1 MKKHVQKYGR
11 KIFVNH
17 ISNKGLI
24 RTSIKNS
31 QSPTV
36 KQQIIQIENTKRY
49 EWTLHRR
56 DIQME
61 NQHMKRCSTH

>member
-11 KIFVNH
+11 KISVNH

-36 KQQIIQIENTKRY
+36 KQQIIQIENTKRH
-49 EWTLHRR
+49 ECTLHRR

-61 NQHMKRCSTH
+61 NQRMKRCSTH